1 MPTCNTNLTVAY
13 PRNLDSTGD
22 RNQDNSRSTP
32 MVGPTPTHVTPLFL
46 RMAPLRGSVRFFS
59 QSPSSHSL
67 SLFLCSSRSES
78 GCRRHGGELSPQEL
92 RGSGEV
98 IPDDDEGWPA
108 SQCAA
113 AGRTP
118 RRAGHPRGSDGADTG
133 CDLAGELAAHGG
145 AAAQTWATASGGAAV
160 ASRQIPRDL
169 VSFFAFLFFLSQF
182 FVFKTICKKNF
193 T

>member
-1 MPTCNTNLTVAY
+1 M
-13 PRNLDSTGD
+13 RDLDSTGD
-22 RNQDNSRSTP
+22 QHQDNSRSTP

-46 RMAPLRGSVRFFS
+46 QLAPLRGSVRFLS

-67 SLFLCSSRSES
+67 SLFLCSRSES

-118 RRAGHPRGSDGADTG
+118 
-133 CDLAGELAAHGG
+133 
-145 AAAQTWATASGGAAV
+145 Q
-160 ASRQIPRDL
+160 
-169 VSFFAFLFFLSQF
+169 
-182 FVFKTICKKNF
+182 
-193 T
+193 